1 MVALSKVIG
10 VDMVETVG
18 FWVLLKVNPLGFCDG
33 LDVSGLRENL
43 KMVPRFWFKPLERRS
58 WY

>member
-18 FWVLLKVNPLGFCDG
+18 FCDG
-33 LDVSGLRENL
+33 LDVSGWREKL
-43 KMVPRFWFKPLERRS
+43 KMVPRFWFRPLERRS